1 MILVT
6 GGTGLVGSHLLYH
19 LIMNGEKV
27 RAIHRNT
34 SNLGEVKKVFS
45 YYTPDAEKLYNKIE
59 WIEADILDM
68 PSLTDAFAE
77 VTYVYH
83 VAAYISFSPKKYTLL
98 KRINVEGTAN
108 IVNLSLSHGIKKL
121 CHVSSIATIG
131 NNNNGKP
138 NDEESEFDPLEHNN
152 VYSITKRNAELEIW
166 RGAQEGLDTVM
177 VNPAVIFGSGHWDSA
192 SGKII
197 KMISKG
203 IPYYTSGNLR
213 IVDVQDVV
221 NAMIM
226 LMNSQV
232 VNQNY
237 ILFSENITYKE
248 LLSQMSPLLGKEP
261 PKKEMPKWKL
271 MLLSDLDWISNK
283 LFGTRRKLPKNM
295 LNTLYTTSY
304 YDASKIEKELNFKF
318 TPYKETLQRVAK
330 DYLMES

>member
-6 GGTGLVGSHLLYH
+6 GGTGLVGSHLLYQ
-19 LIMNGEKV
+19 LIKNGEKV
-27 RAIHRNT
+27 RAIHRSS
-34 SNLGEVKKVFS
+34 SNLDEVMNVFS
-45 YYTPDAEKLYNKIE
+45 YYASEAEDLFSKIE
-59 WIEADILDM
+59 WVEADILDM
-68 PSLTDAFAE
+68 PSLSDAFKE

-83 VAAYISFSPKKYTLL
+83 VAAYISFNPKKYSIL
-98 KRINVEGTAN
+98 KRVNVEGTAN

-138 NDEESEFDPLEHNN
+138 INEDSEFDPQEQNN

-166 RGAQEGLDTVM
+166 RGAQEGLNTVM

-192 SGKII
+192 SGGII

-203 IPYYTSGNLR
+203 IPYYPSGNIR

-221 NAMIM
+221 NIMIQ
-226 LMNSQV
+226 LMIGPV
-232 VNQNY
+232 VNQHY

-248 LLSQMSPLLGKEP
+248 LLSKMAPLLGKEP
-261 PKKEMPKWKL
+261 PKKEMSKWKL
-271 MLLSDLDWISNK
+271 MFLSDLDWISNK
-283 LFGTRRKLPKNM
+283 LFGTKRKLPKNM

-304 YDASKIEKELNFKF
+304 YDASKIEKELNFEF
-318 TPYKETLQRVAK
+318 TPFMETLQRVAK
-330 DYLMES
+330 DYSMES